1 MPTDFAWPDY
11 NPQRIESFLTAVP
24 CRRIMTRVLVVD
36 DDSALLGAL
45 TVALSEAFEVVAA
58 ADGHA
63 AWAVLNDGPV
73 DAVITDLRMPG
84 MSGGTLCEKIRDRVS
99 IASMPVILVS
109 GEYSP
114 PAFVRYDC
122 YLRKPLDVQ
131 QLVETTK
138 RLLLAD
144 PFRAIG
150 NPVGRHHERLQD

>member
-1 MPTDFAWPDY
+1 MA
-11 NPQRIESFLTAVP
+11 
-24 CRRIMTRVLVVD
+24 RVLVVD
-36 DDSALLGAL
+36 DDCELLGAL
-45 TVALSEAFEVVAA
+45 TLALSDAFEVVAA
-58 ADGHA
+58 EDGHA

-84 MSGGTLCEKIRDRVS
+84 MSGGTLCEKIRDRAG
-99 IASMPVILVS
+99 IASLPVILVS

-122 YLRKPLDVQ
+122 YLRKPLDMQ

-150 NPVGRHHERLQD
+150 NPVGRPHERLPD